1 MAVRFALF
9 KEINLVAIFP
19 TYEDSVNYV
28 SGFEGKI
35 YSCSSED
42 DKTIINKVWTV
53 QRCPYMKRTAKSTT
67 AKSTTA
73 KSTTAKSTTAK
84 STTAKKPQTHYNIFI
99 QEEIA
104 RIKKNDPTIEHK
116 EAFKM
121 AAMKWHEVKP
131 TTEPKE
137 V

>member
-73 KSTTAKSTTAK
+73 K
-84 STTAKKPQTHYNIFI
+84 KPQTHYNIFI